1 MTATKLDGRGCN
13 TPPDAVYQR
22 GQKRGKLNSTKS
34 PLEAMHPMSDLKEDL
49 ASFHRYAGMK
59 LEASGYESLE
69 ELLGLWRANHPL
81 PKKSAAAPTER
92 SKSPKAKN
100 PDPPGKS
107 AVPYL

>member
-1 MTATKLDGRGCN
+1 
-13 TPPDAVYQR
+13 
-22 GQKRGKLNSTKS
+22 
-34 PLEAMHPMSDLKEDL
+34 MSDLKEDL
-49 ASFHRYAGMK
+49 KSFHRYAEMK

-81 PKKSAAAPTER
+81 PPKPAAAKTER
-92 SKSPKAKN
+92 GKSPAAKK

>member
-1 MTATKLDGRGCN
+1 
-13 TPPDAVYQR
+13 
-22 GQKRGKLNSTKS
+22 
-34 PLEAMHPMSDLKEDL
+34 MSDLKEDL
-49 ASFHRYAGMK
+49 KSFNRYAEMK

-81 PKKSAAAPTER
+81 PQKPSGAPAER
-92 SKSPKAKN
+92 GKPAKAKK